1 MGLKTTKAFDKPTG
15 QRVQIFLES
24 TLLLLFWSGISVFAQ
39 TENSRRPEL
48 IRDTEASEETADAG
62 NVQTPKEP
70 NPLLAEQNINIGNF
84 YLKKRNYSAAIQRYL
99 DALEYQPNSI
109 TAYEALARAYEKS
122 GEVTKAI
129 AAYKELI
136 EKNPESPK
144 ISDFRNKLAKLEKK
158 P

>member
-1 MGLKTTKAFDKPTG
+1 M
-15 QRVQIFLES
+15 
-24 TLLLLFWSGISVFAQ
+24 
-39 TENSRRPEL
+39 
-48 IRDTEASEETADAG
+48 IRDTEASEETADAADAPA
-62 NVQTPKEP
+62 PKEP

-84 YLKKRNYSAAIQRYL
+84 YLKKKNYSAAIQRYL

-109 TAYEALARAYEKS
+109 AAHEALARAYEKS
-122 GEVTKAI
+122 GEITKAI

-144 ISDFRNKLAKLEKK
+144 ISEFRSKLAKLEKR